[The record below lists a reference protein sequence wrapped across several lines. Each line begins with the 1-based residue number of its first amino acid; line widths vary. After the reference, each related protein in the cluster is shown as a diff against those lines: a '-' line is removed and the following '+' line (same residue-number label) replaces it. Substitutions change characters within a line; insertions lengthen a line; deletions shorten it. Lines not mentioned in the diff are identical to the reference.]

1 MTTDAL
7 RLALQW
13 ATHLPGPFSHQLA
26 DALRHG
32 PDAVRAL
39 PATLPASTAAR
50 HQAIAIAE
58 AGDGAFVAGALVAF
72 LDAKASQPTVTAVWT
87 GPESTHMGG
96 RLTLAVLADLI
107 GEAKH
112 ELLLVSYATY
122 PSSEIRTALHDAEA
136 RGVRITTLLE
146 RPADNPQFNG
156 PDNPFADLR
165 ARHLVWP
172 AQRRDPGA
180 ALHAKVLVVD
190 RRTALVGSAN
200 LTGYGLERN
209 LECGLLIRGG
219 PVPGA
224 IAAHLSGMAAFV
236 QFPS

>member
-1 MTTDAL
+1 MSANAL
-7 RLALQW
+7 RLARQW
-13 ATHLPGPFSHQLA
+13 ATNLPGPFSHQLA
-26 DALRHG
+26 DALRQG

-50 HQAIAIAE
+50 HQAIAVAE
-58 AGDGAFVAGALVAF
+58 AGDGAFAGGALAAF
-72 LDAKASQPTVTAVWT
+72 LDARASQPTVTAVWT
-87 GPESTHMGG
+87 GPDSTHMDG

-107 GEAKH
+107 GEAQH

-122 PSSEIRTALHDAEA
+122 PSSEVRGALHDAAA
-136 RGVRITTLLE
+136 RGVQITTLLE
-146 RPADNPQFNG
+146 RPADNPHFHG
-156 PDNPFADLR
+156 ADHPFADLP

-172 AQRRDPGA
+172 AHHREPGA

-200 LTGYGLERN
+200 LTDYGLERN

-219 PVPGA
+219 PVPSI
-224 IAAHLSGMAAFV
+224 IAAHLYGVAAFV
-236 QFPS
+236 KVPS